1 MEQTTVCFGESMMR
15 LNPEGYLKLI
25 QANKLIVGF
34 AGAESNVAVSLA
46 NYGLNARYVTKLPNN
61 DIGQMC
67 INDLRKYGVD
77 TNYILRGG
85 DRIGVDYVEKGASQ
99 RSSKV
104 IYDRKYSS
112 ISMADPSEYN
122 WEEIFKNTSW
132 FHFTGITP
140 ALSTRTAEAVMDACK
155 VAKKKNITISC
166 DLNYRNKLWSKASAK
181 TVMSKL
187 MKYVD
192 VCICN
197 EEDASEV
204 FGINAP
210 NTDVTHGEI
219 SKNGYKEVV
228 KELISEFGFKSVAI
242 TLRNSISAS
251 KNIWS
256 ALYYTDHKMYFS
268 KEYPID
274 IVDRIGG
281 GDSFGAAL
289 IFASLRKYS
298 PQKRVDFSV
307 AASCLKQTI
316 EGDYNLVSVEDVEN
330 LMNGDTTGR
339 IKR

>member
-1 MEQTTVCFGESMMR
+1 MEPVIVCFGESMMR

-25 QANKLIVGF
+25 QASKFIIGF

-46 NYGLNARYVTKLPNN
+46 NYGLKARYVTKLPNN
-61 DIGQMC
+61 DIGKLC

-77 TNYILRGG
+77 TTYILKGG
-85 DRIGVDYVEKGASQ
+85 ERIGIDYVEKGASQ

-112 ISMADPSEYN
+112 VSMAEPGEYD
-122 WEEIFKNTSW
+122 WDKIFANASW

-140 ALSTRTAEAVMDACK
+140 ALSPKTAEAVLDACK
-155 VAKKKNITISC
+155 SAKKLNILISC
-166 DLNYRNKLWSKASAK
+166 DLNYRNKLWSKLDASN
-181 TVMSKL
+181 VMSGL

-192 VCICN
+192 LCICN
-197 EEDASEV
+197 EEDANEV
-204 FGINAP
+204 FNINAP
-210 NTDVTHGEI
+210 DTDVTKGKI
-219 SKNGYKEVV
+219 SKEGYKSVIN
-228 KELISEFGFKSVAI
+228 ELVARFGFKSVAI

-256 ALYYTDHKMYFS
+256 AIYFTDNEFYYS
-268 KEYPID
+268 KEYSID